1 MDELEY
7 ITLNAL
13 MMCDQGAAPD
23 FFKPTFNTKV
33 KIHGCLVATNQDAT
47 PLINI
52 PSFKVCK
59 ISGGP
64 CTPATVPMT
73 WQDTWQVKINGIRSL
88 IGKSTCQ
95 CPVGGKIE
103 FMTSGQV
110 PLPDDAAQEVKDM
123 QDQAQRELDDSGHG
137 DSVGEAG
144 FVEGMIPVW
153 GSGRDLIN
161 DIQTG
166 DVGGSLMNAG
176 FLIWDVASIAV
187 GVVSFGTG
195 TVAMQG
201 AKAGVKGAIKAGAK
215 AISKEALQQMG
226 KAALKKLS
234 KEALKKS
241 VDDVAKKLLKTC
253 VFACFP
259 AGTPVHTKD
268 GIKNIED
275 IRIGDLVWAYDEDT
289 DTVALQPVIDLITNE
304 SDHTISIYTEAEVIE
319 TTAIHP
325 FYTNG
330 EWIDASELK
339 EGDKILLRDQQE
351 GVIQKTEFNY
361 TPQKVYN
368 FEVDQWHNYFVGD
381 SGVLV
386 HNSGKCLSKMAD
398 EAAELVAK
406 TWDDLAKLKHCF
418 PAGTL
423 VKIDENSGY
432 AAIETISVGD
442 YVTAFDQDKHTEV
455 LKQVTGV
462 YVNHTESLCRLYI
475 GDEIIESTSAHRF
488 WSLTHNDW
496 INAEDIESGNLLM
509 DATGKSVIVEKTE
522 KIAGNFKTYNL
533 EVDEV
538 HNYFVSSLDILVHNG
553 KSYPNSIFHD
563 LTTRSTEIYRYF
575 DPVTGETLYVGKTV
589 QGVNKRASQHALE
602 KGLQNLIDEEKLAYE
617 VIDRGNW
624 NAFQTAAHEQ
634 HYISKFGTKGKK
646 AGAVI
651 WNKINA
657 LSAKKFNYF
666 SKLIGCGASI

>member
-33 KIHGCLVATNQDAT
+33 KIHGCLVATNQDAA

-59 ISGGP
+59 VSGGP
-64 CTPATVPMT
+64 CAPATVPMT

-88 IGKSTCQ
+88 IGKSTCR

-201 AKAGVKGAIKAGAK
+201 AKAGLKGAIKAGAK

-259 AGTPVHTKD
+259 AGTPVHTEY

-275 IRIGDLVWAYDEDT
+275 IRIGDQVWAYDEDT
-289 DTVALQPVIDLITNE
+289 DTVALQPVIDLIVNE

-325 FYTNG
+325 FYTEEG
-330 EWIDASELK
+330 WKDASEL
-339 EGDKILLRDQQE
+339 EIGEKILTKNDTKVTIER
-351 GVIQKTEFNY
+351 TEY
-361 TPQKVYN
+361 SYEPKKVYN
-368 FEVDQWHNYFVGD
+368 FTVAHFHTYFVGLLAL
-381 SGVLV
+381 LV
-386 HNSGKCLSKMAD
+386 HNSGRCLSQMILESQKWFQNIMRGNSFNNVMNAFTEELATNAGKIFRSELFVSLKNGKKGFVDSYIKGIGIIERKATDLSKVAASTAKNYINDAAKYAGSKSD
-398 EAAELVAK
+398 EFG
-406 TWDDLAKLKHCF
+406 KL
-418 PAGTL
+418 GE
-423 VKIDENSGY
+423 KIYLQVENMNGVS
-432 AAIETISVGD
+432 
-442 YVTAFDQDKHTEV
+442 KEV
-455 LKQVTGV
+455 LDYAKKKGVT
-462 YVNHTESLCRLYI
+462 
-475 GDEIIESTSAHRF
+475 II
-488 WSLTHNDW
+488 D
-496 INAEDIESGNLLM
+496 DI
-509 DATGKSVIVEKTE
+509 
-522 KIAGNFKTYNL
+522 
-533 EVDEV
+533 
-538 HNYFVSSLDILVHNG
+538 
-553 KSYPNSIFHD
+553 
-563 LTTRSTEIYRYF
+563 
-575 DPVTGETLYVGKTV
+575 
-589 QGVNKRASQHALE
+589 SQI
-602 KGLQNLIDEEKLAYE
+602 KGL
-617 VIDRGNW
+617 
-624 NAFQTAAHEQ
+624 
-634 HYISKFGTKGKK
+634 
-646 AGAVI
+646 
-651 WNKINA
+651 
-657 LSAKKFNYF
+657 
-666 SKLIGCGASI
+666 

>member
-64 CTPATVPMT
+64 CTPTTVPMT

-95 CPVGGKIE
+95 CPIGGKIE

-110 PLPDDAAQEVKDM
+110 PLPDDAAKEVKDM

-166 DVGGSLMNAG
+166 DVGGGLMNAG

-259 AGTPVHTKD
+259 AGTPVHTEH

-275 IRIGDLVWAYDEDT
+275 VQIGDQVWAYDEDT
-289 DTVALQPVIDLITNE
+289 DTVALQPVIDLIVNE

-325 FYTNG
+325 FYTEEG
-330 EWIDASELK
+330 WKDASEL
-339 EGDKILLRDQQE
+339 EIGEKILTKNDTK
-351 GVIQKTEFNY
+351 VIIERIEYSYEPK
-361 TPQKVYN
+361 KVYN
-368 FEVDQWHNYFVGD
+368 FTVAHFHTYFVGLLAL
-381 SGVLV
+381 LV
-386 HNSGKCLSKMAD
+386 HNSGRCLSQMILESQKWFQKVRRGYFFNLVWNS
-398 EAAELVAK
+398 ELR
-406 TWDDLAKLKHCF
+406 
-418 PAGTL
+418 
-423 VKIDENSGY
+423 
-432 AAIETISVGD
+432 
-442 YVTAFDQDKHTEV
+442 
-455 LKQVTGV
+455 KQ
-462 YVNHTESLCRLYI
+462 
-475 GDEIIESTSAHRF
+475 
-488 WSLTHNDW
+488 
-496 INAEDIESGNLLM
+496 
-509 DATGKSVIVEKTE
+509 
-522 KIAGNFKTYNL
+522 
-533 EVDEV
+533 
-538 HNYFVSSLDILVHNG
+538 
-553 KSYPNSIFHD
+553 
-563 LTTRSTEIYRYF
+563 
-575 DPVTGETLYVGKTV
+575 
-589 QGVNKRASQHALE
+589 ALE
-602 KGLQNLIDEEKLAYE
+602 KGFKYSHEVEVLLKKGKVGKIDGLIENADGTFKIIERKASDLSQISDKTIKSYIDDAAKYNGKPMTQTGQVINSAGGKVILHVEKVGNLSKE
-617 VIDRGNW
+617 VIEHARKKGVEIVDN
-624 NAFQTAAHEQ
+624 
-634 HYISKFGTKGKK
+634 ISG
-646 AGAVI
+646 
-651 WNKINA
+651 
-657 LSAKKFNYF
+657 
-666 SKLIGCGASI
+666 LI

>member
-64 CTPATVPMT
+64 CTPTTVPMT

-95 CPVGGKIE
+95 CPIGGKIE

-110 PLPDDAAQEVKDM
+110 PLPDDAAKEVKDM

-166 DVGGSLMNAG
+166 DVGGGLMNAG

-201 AKAGVKGAIKAGAK
+201 AKAGIKGAIKAGAK

-259 AGTPVHTKD
+259 AGTPVHTEH

-275 IRIGDLVWAYDEDT
+275 VQIGDQVWAYDEDT
-289 DTVALQPVIDLITNE
+289 DTVALQPVIDFIINE

-325 FYTNG
+325 FYTEEG
-330 EWIDASELK
+330 WKDASEL
-339 EGDKILLRDQQE
+339 EIGEKIWTKDDTKVTIE
-351 GVIQKTEFNY
+351 KTEY
-361 TPQKVYN
+361 SYEPKKVYN
-368 FEVDQWHNYFVGD
+368 FTVAHFHTYFVGLLAL
-381 SGVLV
+381 LV
-386 HNSGKCLSKMAD
+386 HNSGRCLSQMMLESQKWFQKVRRGYFFNLVWNS
-398 EAAELVAK
+398 ELR
-406 TWDDLAKLKHCF
+406 
-418 PAGTL
+418 
-423 VKIDENSGY
+423 
-432 AAIETISVGD
+432 
-442 YVTAFDQDKHTEV
+442 
-455 LKQVTGV
+455 KQ
-462 YVNHTESLCRLYI
+462 
-475 GDEIIESTSAHRF
+475 
-488 WSLTHNDW
+488 
-496 INAEDIESGNLLM
+496 
-509 DATGKSVIVEKTE
+509 
-522 KIAGNFKTYNL
+522 
-533 EVDEV
+533 
-538 HNYFVSSLDILVHNG
+538 
-553 KSYPNSIFHD
+553 
-563 LTTRSTEIYRYF
+563 
-575 DPVTGETLYVGKTV
+575 
-589 QGVNKRASQHALE
+589 ALE
-602 KGLQNLIDEEKLAYE
+602 KGFKYSHE
-617 VIDRGNW
+617 V
-624 NAFQTAAHEQ
+624 EVLL
-634 HYISKFGTKGKK
+634 KKGKVGKIDGLIENADGTFKIIERK
-646 AGAVI
+646 ASDLSKISDKTIKSYIDDAAKYNGKPMTQTGQVI
-651 WNKINA
+651 NSAGDKVILHVEKVGN
-657 LSAKKFNYF
+657 LSKEVLEHARKKGVEIVDNL
-666 SKLIGCGASI
+666 SGLI